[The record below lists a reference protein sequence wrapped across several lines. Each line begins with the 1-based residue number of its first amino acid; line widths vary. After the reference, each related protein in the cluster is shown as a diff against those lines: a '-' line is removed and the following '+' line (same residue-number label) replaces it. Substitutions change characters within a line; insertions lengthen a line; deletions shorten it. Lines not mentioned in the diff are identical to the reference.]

1 MLARLLIFSLIV
13 LSANV
18 QGLLFGCEVL
28 NACNGEA
35 SCVSSLV
42 SRLKLEYCLQENE
55 ESLSKRA
62 GGGKFRMRDI
72 LLNSYLNRV

>member
-1 MLARLLIFSLIV
+1 MGKTERVS
-13 LSANV
+13 
-18 QGLLFGCEVL
+18 GLLFGCEVL

-55 ESLSKRA
+55 ESLNKRA
-62 GGGKFRMRDI
+62 GGGKCPRLTSPIVEGIPPARDCRYI
-72 LLNSYLNRV
+72 LF

>member
-28 NACNGEA
+28 NACNGEV

-42 SRLKLEYCLQENE
+42 SRLKLEYCLRENE
-55 ESLSKRA
+55 ESLNKRA